1 MMKCEDFEFEYTVA
15 PEEISA
21 DACEHLDA
29 CALCQSFVEQEK
41 QFQHQLA
48 GVINCEVPDG
58 FRHSVRKHVVNNQ
71 PQFWSFPTMS
81 IALAASLLM
90 AVGVVNFNKSQYAD
104 QHFPL
109 DRLVVEHIEHDGV
122 ASMKASYQLSG
133 QKLVQVSQQFGVR
146 VKLANHISFAE
157 KCPIGDS
164 YGLHMVYQSENG
176 PVTIIYM
183 PELPLEKTQP
193 FNYAGLKGWVKPMK
207 QGSIAV
213 VGGSTMDIPKEE
225 FADEVIEWL

>member
-1 MMKCEDFEFEYTVA
+1 M
-15 PEEISA
+15 
-21 DACEHLDA
+21 
-29 CALCQSFVEQEK
+29 CATCQSFVKQEK

-48 GVINCEVPDG
+48 GVINCDVPDG

-71 PQFWSFPTMS
+71 SSFWSLPTMS
-81 IALAASLLM
+81 VALAASLLM
-90 AVGVVNFNKSQYAD
+90 AVGVVNLNKSQHTD
-104 QHFPL
+104 QHVPL
-109 DRLVVEHIEHDGV
+109 DRLVVEHIEHDGA
-122 ASMKASYQLSG
+122 ASMKTSHQLSD
-133 QKLVQVSQQFGVR
+133 QQLVQVSQQFGVR
-146 VKLANHISFAE
+146 VKLANRISFAE

-176 PVTIIYM
+176 PVTVIYM
-183 PELPLEKTQP
+183 PELSVEQTLP

-207 QGSIAV
+207 KGSMAV